1 MLKKQTTTDLNLVN
15 SERALDE
22 FKRQSGIVIRESASH
37 AVANY
42 PAEFLS
48 DDTLETLRSPSLC
61 LLITTARAKTLNL
74 PAQDTKIE
82 AQHLSLAQIQV
93 LCDPLAE
100 AVTLPALQ
108 TRAATAIDS
117 MALKLV
123 KYASLLPALLIAD
136 APATTNEWF
145 ELSVSNL
152 EYYLQHPQ
160 TDVLQTA
167 RASLPLE
174 GAEKTTLV
182 SFRSQGGTAVHL
194 ALLIGDIDP
203 TQPPLTRIHS
213 SCVTGDILGSLRC
226 DCGDQLKLALSEIC
240 KAESGVLIYL
250 YQEGRGIGITNK
262 LRSYR
267 LQEQGI
273 DTFTANLML
282 GFDEDERDFSIAAS
296 ILKSLNI
303 NSIRM
308 LTNNPQKLS
317 AMEKAGI
324 NVSARVPLVG
334 AKRTHNHAY
343 IDAKT
348 KKAGHL
354 F

>member
-1 MLKKQTTTDLNLVN
+1 MLKKQTTTNMN
-15 SERALDE
+15 SERAVDE
-22 FKRQSGIVIRESASH
+22 LKRQAGIVIRESGHYAIAS
-37 AVANY
+37 Y
-42 PAEFLS
+42 PAEFT
-48 DDTLETLRSPSLC
+48 DTATLKALRSPSLY
-61 LLITTARAKTLNL
+61 LLITAARAKTLGL
-74 PAQDTKIE
+74 AAQDTKIE
-82 AQHLSLAQIQV
+82 AQHLSLEQIKT
-93 LCDPLAE
+93 LCDPLAD
-100 AVTLPALQ
+100 AVTLPALVSNV
-108 TRAATAIDS
+108 AGDMDS

-123 KYASLLPALLIAD
+123 KYASLLPALLITD
-136 APATTNEWF
+136 ATAATSGWF
-145 ELSVSNL
+145 ELSVSDL

-182 SFRSQGGTAVHL
+182 SFRALHGTAVHL
-194 ALLIGDIDP
+194 ALLIGDIDHK
-203 TQPPLTRIHS
+203 QPPLTRIHS

-240 KAESGVLIYL
+240 KAGSGILIYL

-282 GFDEDERDFSIAAS
+282 GFDEDERDFGVAAS

-303 NSIRM
+303 DSIQM
-308 LTNNPQKLS
+308 LTNNPQKLT

-324 NVSARVPLVG
+324 TISARVPLISTTG
-334 AKRTHNHAY
+334 AHNHAY
-343 IDAKT
+343 IDAKA